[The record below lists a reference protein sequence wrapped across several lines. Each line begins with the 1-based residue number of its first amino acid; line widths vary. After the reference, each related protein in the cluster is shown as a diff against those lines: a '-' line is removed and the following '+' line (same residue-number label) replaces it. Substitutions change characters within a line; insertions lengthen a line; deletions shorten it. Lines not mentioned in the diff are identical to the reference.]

1 MPDFLERKLK
11 AEYGANSAIPY
22 KVMNKIGAL
31 RGNKIT
37 PKGRAME
44 RKHEADAAA
53 RGGGH
58 RGRLRALMGKT

>member
-1 MPDFLERKLK
+1 MPDFLERKLR
-11 AEYGANSAIPY
+11 AEYGTDSAIPY
-22 KVMNKIGAL
+22 KVMNKLGAL

-44 RKHEADAAA
+44 RKHERDTAA
-53 RGGGH
+53 RGGH